1 MTRWVDADDV
11 QKFRQYTVPHA
22 RKQIAAGV
30 FDAQRAEVLADVA
43 LEKERHAASVL
54 ADRDARLERHLARLR
69 RQWVSVNEAERF
81 ARWAVAQ

>member
-1 MTRWVDADDV
+1 MTRWVDADDA

-22 RKQIAAGV
+22 RKQLAAGV

-43 LEKERHAASVL
+43 REKERHAASAL

-69 RQWVSVNEAERF
+69 RQWAAVAEAERF